1 MNPQFVVLG
10 AFSSQSSRTFFHVF
24 PELSRSIVNAMPGE
38 KDYRVAR
45 FPTGTSAPGN
55 SRIKDKANRPFL
67 ERQLCRKLRP
77 RSIPGC
83 GLRVVAFLER
93 HVETASPWTLG

>member
-45 FPTGTSAPGN
+45 FPTGTSAPGTPA
-55 SRIKDKANRPFL
+55 SRTRRTGP
-67 ERQLCRKLRP
+67 
-77 RSIPGC
+77 S
-83 GLRVVAFLER
+83 
-93 HVETASPWTLG
+93 